1 VTNNQLIELNKTII
15 ASRTR
20 SANALA
26 AKAVQE
32 QEKMFLSSRCCASRE
47 KRDTA
52 KKEIDALQAS
62 QDTLLVQ
69 QEVR

>member
-20 SANALA
+20 STTALA
-26 AKAVQE
+26 AKGVQE
-32 QEKMFLSSRCCASRE
+32 QEKVLLSSRYCASRE
-47 KRDTA
+47 KRDAA

-62 QDTLLVQ
+62 QDALLVQ
-69 QEVR
+69 QAVR